1 VTATGIDDILALLT
15 AHSPADDKEA
25 RDRLQILALCRQHP
39 DIRSRECMPGH
50 LTGSGLVVH
59 ATSGRVLLNHHRKL
73 DRWLQFGGHFDGE
86 QLPAAV
92 ALREGREESGLNDLR
107 LAPLAPPAPV
117 PFDVDVHTIPARGA
131 QPEHLHL
138 DIRYLLL
145 TDSPEMAAPS
155 AESHTIRWFD
165 FAQTQALPLTSELRR
180 MIEKARRM
188 LSVTDAT

>member
-1 VTATGIDDILALLT
+1 MTATGIDELLALLT
-15 AHSPADDKEA
+15 AHAPADDKEA
-25 RDRLQILALCRQHP
+25 RDRLQIIALCQHHP

-59 ATSGRVLLNHHRKL
+59 PASRRVLLNHHRKL
-73 DRWLQFGGHFDGE
+73 DRWLQFGGHFEDE
-86 QLPAAV
+86 AMPDAV
-92 ALREGREESGLNDLR
+92 ALREGREESGLADLR
-107 LAPLAPPAPV
+107 LVPPAPV

-145 TDSPEMAAPS
+145 TDQPERAAPS

-165 FAQTQALPLTSELRR
+165 LAQTADLPLSGELRR
-180 MIEKARRM
+180 MIEKARRL
-188 LSVTDAT
+188 LSALGAT